1 MRCMTCGDD
10 MILTQA
16 VPAETGIVEGF
27 ENQTLE
33 CGGCGEA
40 ERRFTFAGGVAGS
53 AAPERPTPSEPRR
66 NRQTLDVPASSRA
79 DNLPLHQDCSVK
91 YVISRTEQKSSAGRM
106 TEMAAIAS
114 DPPVIRQAVKAS
126 APNNAS
132 AQAWVR
138 VVEKVRSYQAG
149 LNRSVGKAKTQSEPE
164 LNKAPTRF
172 VASAHEQARCAADPP
187 LSAPPLRVTRTR
199 PPGSP
204 ELVEPGKGAIRC
216 FDEVWDG
223 LLPARNGGDDS
234 LEVSIPASSL
244 AALPRSLSLAVVE
257 PPTIR
262 RGMQGGNP
270 VPKTMLEKL
279 FRLLESAVSSR

>member
-1 MRCMTCGDD
+1 MRCMSCGDD
-10 MILTQA
+10 MVLTQA
-16 VPAETGIVEGF
+16 LPAETGIVEGF

-40 ERRFTFAGGVAGS
+40 ERRFTFAREVAGF
-53 AAPERPTPSEPRR
+53 AAPKTPTPSEPHR
-66 NRQTLDVPASSRA
+66 NRQTIDVPANSRA
-79 DNLPLHQDCSVK
+79 DNLPMHQDCSVNH
-91 YVISRTEQKSSAGRM
+91 VILPTEEKSRAGR
-106 TEMAAIAS
+106 TEMAAVAS

-149 LNRSVGKAKTQSEPE
+149 LNRSVGKAKTKSEPE
-164 LNKAPTRF
+164 LDNASTRF
-172 VASAHEQARCAADPP
+172 IASAHEQAPCAADP
-187 LSAPPLRVTRTR
+187 LWSAPPLRVKRTR

-204 ELVEPGKGAIRC
+204 KVVEPGKGAIRC

-223 LLPARNGGDDS
+223 LLPVRNGAYDS
-234 LEVSIPASSL
+234 LEISVPASSL

-257 PPTIR
+257 PPTIG
-262 RGMQGGNP
+262 RGMEVGNP
-270 VPKTMLEKL
+270 VPKSMLQKL
-279 FRLLESAVSSR
+279 FRLLETAVSSR